1 MANDVCV
8 GTLYVLMKRQILF
21 LCSGNYYRSRFA
33 EILFNHLAQEHDLE
47 WRAQSR
53 GIVAQW
59 SRNPGPISPAALE
72 GLRARN
78 LSPEVT
84 RYPLQLT
91 ETDLA
96 RAERII
102 AMYEA
107 EHRPMLRTYFPQW
120 ENKTEFWRIPDLD
133 EMNSENALAQL
144 ERNVRALMLAL
155 APAKLFL

>member
-1 MANDVCV
+1 M
-8 GTLYVLMKRQILF
+8 
-21 LCSGNYYRSRFA
+21 
-33 EILFNHLAQEHDLE
+33 
-47 WRAQSR
+47 
-53 GIVAQW
+53 
-59 SRNPGPISPAALE
+59 
-72 GLRARN
+72 
-78 LSPEVT
+78 
-84 RYPLQLT
+84 
-91 ETDLA
+91 A
-96 RAERII
+96 RAIARHCGTMESQPGAHFARRAGRITRAESFARGHAVSAAIDGNGFGARERII